1 MAQGTSAQSSVP
13 LSRAISANLASICV
27 FDSSMPVS
35 AQVTAQ
41 WVRNWLALE
50 LSPAAGRLPE
60 SRQWAKLATLG
71 EGVDSS
77 AAGEAEVLNKEKTI
91 MFSIY
96 LFG

>member
-1 MAQGTSAQSSVP
+1 MIKVLPIFFTKFLP
-13 LSRAISANLASICV
+13 KE
-27 FDSSMPVS
+27 D
-35 AQVTAQ
+35 QVTAQ

-60 SRQWAKLATLG
+60 SRQWAKLAALG

-77 AAGEAEVLNKEKTI
+77 AAGEAEVLMRKEKTI